1 MWGYPIMISLHA
13 IGLGVVAGLLVM
25 VDLRILGSFD
35 GIPFSTLRS
44 LMKIAWAGFVVNL
57 LSGSA
62 LFVAQATVFVENIPF
77 LIKIPAILLAVG
89 IAGALQR
96 QLRNSAASWDT
107 GTPVSGASKTLA
119 SLSIALWLTAV
130 IAGRLSAYL

>member
-1 MWGYPIMISLHA
+1 MISLHA

-62 LFVAQATVFVENIPF
+62 LFAAQATVFIENIPF

-89 IAGALQR
+89 IAGVLQS
-96 QLRNSAASWDT
+96 QLRNAEESWDT
-107 GTPVSGASKTLA
+107 GAPVSGAAKALA
-119 SLSIALWLTAV
+119 SVSIVLWLIAV

>member
-1 MWGYPIMISLHA
+1 MISLHA

-62 LFVAQATVFVENIPF
+62 LFAAQATVFIENIPF

-89 IAGALQR
+89 IAGVLQS
-96 QLRNSAASWDT
+96 QLRNAEESWDT
-107 GTPVSGASKTLA
+107 GAPVGGVAKALA
-119 SLSIALWLTAV
+119 SVSIVLWLIAV

>member
-1 MWGYPIMISLHA
+1 MISLHA

-89 IAGALQR
+89 IAGALQS

-119 SLSIALWLTAV
+119 SLSIALWLIAV